1 METEKDVIKETINT
15 EPMLQDPLYITLLS
29 VVVLLVTL
37 LFWWFLSSRR
47 HLRRSVLFTGLSDA
61 GKTSLFVRLAY
72 SEFRQTFTSMKENIE
87 DYDTSNNKTLRIVD
101 LPGQER
107 LRNKFFD
114 QYKHSA
120 KAIVYVVDSVSI
132 QKEIRDVAEY
142 LYTILVDPVIQRN
155 CPPLLILCNKQDL
168 PMAKGGQLIKSLLE
182 KEINLV
188 RVTKSSQLESVD
200 PSQTNN
206 MTYLGKAGKDFEFSH
221 LSCKVDVL
229 ESSIN
234 MGDQDDDPIE
244 MQGIHDW
251 IAKL

>member
-1 METEKDVIKETINT
+1 METEPEVIKETINT

-29 VVVLLVTL
+29 VVVLLFTL
-37 LFWWFLSSRR
+37 LFWWFFSTRR
-47 HLRRSVLFTGLSDA
+47 HLRRSVLLTGLSDA
-61 GKTSLFVRLAY
+61 GKTSLFVRLTY

-87 DYDTSNNKTLRIVD
+87 DFVTSNNKTLRIVD

-120 KAIVYVVDSVSI
+120 KAIVYVVDSVTI

-142 LYTILVDPVIQRN
+142 LYTILVDPVILSN

-200 PSQTNN
+200 PSQSKNV
-206 MTYLGKAGKDFEFSH
+206 TYLGKLGKDFEFSQ
-221 LSCKVDVL
+221 LGCKVEVL

-234 MGDQDDDPIE
+234 TVDDDNPTE
-244 MQGIHDW
+244 MEGLQDW
-251 IAKL
+251 ISKL